1 MMIDAITSF
10 CDWAQGRVLDASLP
24 NTVRT
29 LSNGDGFGAHCIFD
43 GWCFD
48 VIKISVTVLNSCRF
62 TVGGSGFDD
71 GLCGGVLRKAVDKC
85 DGKSTEFKQGGRV
98 VGNCAEWRI
107 DPNVL

>member
-1 MMIDAITSF
+1 MMIDAITAF

-29 LSNGDGFGAHCIFD
+29 LDNGDGFGAHCIAD

-48 VIKISVTVLNSCRF
+48 VILISVTVLNSCRF
-62 TVGGSGFDD
+62 TVGSSRFDD
-71 GLCGGVLRKAVDKC
+71 GGCGKILRRAVDQC